1 MAGNAHNPI
10 ADDASSSSLQSLPL
24 LVGEKAALLSSSVR
38 SSSSSSSKEVDN
50 GPHVIQLPVTT
61 ITSLSSSSFVSS
73 DVATSSPSEKASSST
88 SYDSI
93 PTPLSTF
100 SEPPQQQR
108 PGYGYA
114 FMLASSICHALV
126 TFLVHVSTT
135 QYGFPAVGALMVR
148 ATTSFTLSSSYLLI
162 NFRSLSTTGS
172 FNLTTRQLILLS
184 VRGLFGGLTMLLS
197 FSALARLPVG
207 TAVTLF
213 YASPAFTALAS
224 ALILRPR
231 DHPLTP
237 GLCLTILGNFIGI
250 TLVSGPSFSTTS
262 SSGSNTTWITGIICA
277 LGMALSSTTVFVL
290 QRAMGLKVHFIL
302 GTFAHSIGCAINAA
316 LTASGNDVQ
325 QVWTNHGGLLF
336 AVLSGLAGFGS
347 QSFMN
352 LGLQHAPAGPA
363 IIVRSLSVPMT
374 TVLGV
379 VFLREVPGILGLLG
393 MMIVFGSVMAIAAE
407 TVKGKKKR
415 EAEIA
420 DRAEERVA
428 TGSRV

>member
-1 MAGNAHNPI
+1 M
-10 ADDASSSSLQSLPL
+10 
-24 LVGEKAALLSSSVR
+24 
-38 SSSSSSSKEVDN
+38 
-50 GPHVIQLPVTT
+50 
-61 ITSLSSSSFVSS
+61 F
-73 DVATSSPSEKASSST
+73 
-88 SYDSI
+88 
-93 PTPLSTF
+93 
-100 SEPPQQQR
+100 
-108 PGYGYA
+108 
-114 FMLASSICHALV
+114 ASSICHALV

-148 ATTSFTLSSSYLLI
+148 ATTSFTLSSSYLLL
-162 NFRSLSTTGS
+162 NFQSLKAEGS
-172 FNLTTRQLILLS
+172 FNLTGRQLTLLS

-224 ALILRPR
+224 ALILRPP

-250 TLVSGPSFSTTS
+250 ALVSGPSFSSSSSSSSSTS
-262 SSGSNTTWITGIICA
+262 STWLAGILCA
-277 LGMALSSTTVFVL
+277 LGMAMSSTTVFVL

-316 LTASGNDVQ
+316 LTGSANDVAQ
-325 QVWTNHGGLLF
+325 IWVNHGGLLF

-374 TVLGV
+374 TVLGA
-379 VFLREVPGILGLLG
+379 VFLREVPGVLGLLG
-393 MMIVFGSVMAIAAE
+393 MVIVFGSVMAIAAE
-407 TVKGKKKR
+407 TVKGKKII
-415 EAEIA
+415 EAEIGNRVVA
-420 DRAEERVA
+420 DER
-428 TGSRV
+428 TSRV